1 MTAAVPT
8 SHSLD
13 PEEVVAGDDLGPSEI
28 AKLEARIEHL
38 SARAERCRKVVRIS
52 RGAIAAGAV
61 ALLALVLGLIRFDS
75 AVFVAALAAVLGGFP
90 LAGSTKSTLQETLTA
105 LRATEERR
113 AALIDDLGL
122 QTV

>member
-1 MTAAVPT
+1 MIAAVST
-8 SHSLD
+8 SDTPD
-13 PEEVVAGDDLGPSEI
+13 PDDLGPSEI

-52 RGAIAAGAV
+52 GWGITAGTV
-61 ALLALVLGLIRFDS
+61 ALLALVLGLVRFDS

-90 LAGSTKSTLQETLTA
+90 LAGSTKSTLEETLAA
-105 LRATEERR
+105 LRATEQRR
-113 AALIDDLGL
+113 AALIDGLGL